1 MTTAEV
7 LIQPAWCST
16 DDESLSTILELLV
29 GDAQDVIEN
38 SKGKQ
43 AEGVLSDADLAWQL
57 FTEELDTASLYA
69 SDRRMTKSIQDA
81 VRSDQPALVEL
92 EQEERTATNDRELV
106 AALSAG
112 RTEDGAQEPVEL
124 GPSAAELEIWEKLD
138 ALYITGVHDYPSDDD
153 TDDVEISD
161 TDTIVPNQ
169 PESSSWAAT
178 RKSKRSSQRRKCLA
192 CCNIKH
198 FTDLA
203 RVPCGHEYCRDCLQH
218 LFRDA
223 MTDESLFPPRC
234 CRQSIPVETNRLFLP
249 AGLIH
254 QFKAKSVEFSTP
266 NRTYCHRPT
275 CSMFIP
281 LQNIDEGVAQCG
293 SCGERSCSTCKGA
306 AHQGDCPF
314 DQELHRVLQIAR
326 QERWQR
332 CPKCYTMIQLEFGC
346 FHMTCKCQAQFC
358 YLCGTPWKNCDCAQ
372 WDEHRLL
379 ARAEEIYDR
388 DHDGERGDDNEPEVN
403 DDLGIVNN
411 ERPDILPGE
420 VHDEGNEV
428 IPVDVVPAA
437 PRRRATAREEGIDRI
452 MQNLL
457 ANHECDHDRWK
468 GRGGPRRCEE
478 CGHVM
483 PIFIY
488 ECRQCNI
495 MACRRCRYHRL

>member
-1 MTTAEV
+1 MA
-7 LIQPAWCST
+7 AA
-16 DDESLSTILELLV
+16 ELLV
-29 GDAQDVIEN
+29 EDAQNAIGN

-43 AEGVLSDADLAWQL
+43 AEGMLSDEDLALQL
-57 FTEELDTASLYA
+57 FTEELDRASLYA
-69 SDRRMTKSIQDA
+69 SDRRMTRSIQSA
-81 VRSDQPALVEL
+81 VRADQPALVQLEL
-92 EQEERTATNDRELV
+92 EERIAANDREMV

-112 RTEDGAQEPVEL
+112 REEDDAEGPVNH
-124 GPSAAELEIWEKLD
+124 GPSAAEIEIWEKLD
-138 ALYITGVHDYPSDDD
+138 ALYITGIHDYPIDDD
-153 TDDVEISD
+153 NSDIVETGDSDADVE
-161 TDTIVPNQ
+161 NQ
-169 PESSSWAAT
+169 PETSSWAAT
-178 RKSKRSSQRRKCLA
+178 RKSKGPSQRRKCLA
-192 CCNIKH
+192 CCNTKH

-203 RVPCGHEYCRDCLQH
+203 RAPCGHEYCRDCLQR

-249 AGLIH
+249 AGLVH

-275 CSMFIP
+275 CSTFIP
-281 LQNIDEGVAQCG
+281 LQNIDNGVALCG

-306 AHQGDCPF
+306 AHEGDCPF

-332 CPKCYTMIQLEFGC
+332 CPKCYTMIQLEIGC
-346 FHMTCKCQAQFC
+346 FHMTCKCHAQFC
-358 YLCGTPWKNCDCAQ
+358 YLCGTPWKNCECAH
-372 WDEHRLL
+372 WDEHRLF

-388 DHDGERGDDNEPEVN
+388 DHGADDEHEVN

-411 ERPDILPGE
+411 ERADILFGE
-420 VHDEGNEV
+420 AHDEGTEV
-428 IPVDVVPAA
+428 VPVDVIPAA
-437 PRRRATAREEGIDRI
+437 PRRTTAREEGIDRI

-457 ANHECDHDRWK
+457 ANHECEHERWK
-468 GRGGPRRCEE
+468 GRCGPRQCEE
-478 CGHVM
+478 CGDVM